1 MHEKA
6 IIVRN
11 KAGIHCRPSSVIL
24 LAAQEYPNHDFQI
37 ITNNGTCGLQSILDL
52 LSLGIQY
59 GDTVRVVSMGTYN
72 IKNNVNI
79 EQKENYNIEDVNNS
93 IVDVEVKE
101 EKENGFVSFM
111 KWINKYIFFGL
122 FGD

>member
-1 MHEKA
+1 MHEKV

-59 GDTVRVVSMGTYN
+59 GDTVRVQVSGPN
-72 IKNNVNI
+72 
-79 EQKENYNIEDVNNS
+79 
-93 IVDVEVKE
+93 
-101 EKENGFVSFM
+101 EKECCE
-111 KWINKYIFFGL
+111 KLAEL
-122 FGD
+122 FEHEFDFPPK